1 MTGPTI
7 RWCFLV
13 EAHAVPD
20 ALLRVLDPFAVQ
32 GAELAEAM
40 LTRDADGVT
49 IRLEA
54 EGLTP
59 ERAEGLLR
67 RLQRLA
73 AVRRAGMG
81 WRAAA
86 QSAA

>member
-1 MTGPTI
+1 MTSPTI
-7 RWCFLV
+7 RWCFVV
-13 EAHAVPD
+13 EAHAAPD
-20 ALLRVLDPFAVQ
+20 ALLCVLNPFAVQ

-40 LTRDADGVT
+40 LTRSEDGVT
-49 IRLEA
+49 IRLET

-59 ERAEGLLR
+59 ERAETLLR
-67 RLQRLA
+67 RLQGLA
-73 AVRRAGMG
+73 AVRRVGMG